1 VTAQPSSPP
10 RPGAHRAPTRWPLRV
25 AVLCAVVL
33 AAVLAV
39 VVLNRQDPGSPDGSG
54 RDEAAV
60 ADLVAWVDAE
70 LPDETPVLAPT
81 DVLDAFGAAG
91 GGAHFRPR
99 TSEQAGALLVV
110 RGAEPTGSEVL
121 ARFGSPGAGALT
133 LVDPDPGRPTPE
145 QLQRRQRLAA
155 AIRAN
160 PSTGA
165 TGRAADVLGSAA
177 VDARLLGL
185 LAALVAQLG
194 TGISDFPPASGE
206 PADGPLARHV
216 LIGRVGTATVGPDE
230 AATDRLVEFLRA
242 QLPPFAPDA
251 VEVTD
256 EGVLVGF
263 RYESSPD
270 AVVDE
275 NTP

>member
-1 VTAQPSSPP
+1 MTVQPSSPP
-10 RPGAHRAPTRWPLRV
+10 RPGAHRAPTRWPVRV

-33 AAVLAV
+33 VAVVAV
-39 VVLNRQDPGSPDGSG
+39 VVLNRQDAGSPDGAG
-54 RDEAAV
+54 RDDAAV

-70 LPDETPVLAPT
+70 LPDETPVRAPA
-81 DVLDAFGAAG
+81 DVLAAVDAAG
-91 GGAHFRPR
+91 GGGRFRPR
-99 TSEQAGALLVV
+99 TSEETDALLVV
-110 RGAEPTGSEVL
+110 RGAPPTGSAVL
-121 ARFGSPGAGALT
+121 ARFGTADAGALT

-155 AIRAN
+155 AILAN
-160 PSTGA
+160 PSAGA
-165 TGRAADVLGSAA
+165 TGRAAEVLRSAA

-185 LAALVAQLG
+185 LAALVAQRG
-194 TGISDFPPASGE
+194 TGISDFPPSSGE

-216 LIGRVGTATVGPDE
+216 LIDRVGTVTVGPGE
-230 AATDRLVEFLRA
+230 AATDRLVEFLQA
-242 QLPPFAPDA
+242 QLPPFAPDD

-270 AVVDE
+270 ALVDE

>member
-1 VTAQPSSPP
+1 M
-10 RPGAHRAPTRWPLRV
+10 RV

-33 AAVLAV
+33 VAVVAV
-39 VVLNRQDPGSPDGSG
+39 VVLNRQDSGSPDGAL
-54 RDEAAV
+54 RDDAAD

-81 DVLDAFGAAG
+81 DVLDAVGAAG
-91 GGAHFRPR
+91 GGGRFRPR
-99 TSEQAGALLVV
+99 TSEEADALLVL
-110 RGAEPTGSEVL
+110 RGAPPTGSEVL
-121 ARFGSPGAGALT
+121 ARFGGAGADALS
-133 LVDPDPGRPTPE
+133 LVDPAPGRPTPE

-155 AIRAN
+155 AILAN

-165 TGRAADVLGSAA
+165 TGRAAEVLRSAA

-194 TGISDFPPASGE
+194 TGISDFPAPAGE

-216 LIGRVGTATVGPDE
+216 LIGRVGTATVRPDE
-230 AATDRLVEFLRA
+230 AATDRLVEFLQA
-242 QLPPFAPDA
+242 QLPPFAPDD

-270 AVVDE
+270 AVVEE

>member
-1 VTAQPSSPP
+1 MTGQPSSPP
-10 RPGAHRAPTRWPLRV
+10 RPGAHRAPTRWPLRA

-33 AAVLAV
+33 VAVVAV
-39 VVLNRQDPGSPDGSG
+39 VVLNRQDSESPDGVG
-54 RDEAAV
+54 RDDAAV

-70 LPDETPVLAPT
+70 LPDDTPVLAPT
-81 DVLDAFGAAG
+81 DVLDTVGAAG

-99 TSEQAGALLVV
+99 TSEEAGALLVL
-110 RGAEPTGSEVL
+110 RGAPPTGSEVL
-121 ARFGSPGAGALT
+121 ARFGGANADALT

-145 QLQRRQRLAA
+145 QQQRRQRLAA
-155 AIRAN
+155 AILAN
-160 PSTGA
+160 PNTGA
-165 TGRAADVLGSAA
+165 TGRAAEVLRSAA

-194 TGISDFPPASGE
+194 TGISDFPPPDGE
-206 PADGPLARHV
+206 PADGPLARRV

-242 QLPPFAPDA
+242 QRAPFAPDA

-270 AVVDE
+270 ALVDE